1 MKNLNFKNK
10 IFLSIAVIASLI
22 FSTSITYAR
31 TINFSGYDWDV
42 KEGQGGPGPN
52 NWGNTEQD
60 VFVDGESRL
69 HMKVSK
75 HDDDLWYSSEVFLK
89 NSLGYG
95 KYSFDFD
102 SHVDTLDENLI
113 AAPFL
118 YQDDD
123 HEIDIEY
130 SYWSLPG
137 SSNLHYTIQPPPYT
151 EENHYNKNFVLEN
164 GSSSHIID
172 WQPNKISFSTIQNNN
187 ILDSWTYSG
196 EKNFVP
202 GSELVHINFWQNKG
216 LIPANATSSE
226 LIVGNFIFEP
236 YVPPATKATSTPIV
250 NNVIVTTSSVE
261 LFWDPVVD
269 ATTYEV
275 SSTAST
281 TFSTSNSSVIFND
294 LTPNFEYSF
303 QVREF
308 NGTDYSDFS
317 TVVTTSTPA
326 LSVNDEEYNI
336 RVRIVAYDSSV
347 FDQTIKVKKC
357 EKVPNS
363 NVYTIN
369 AWCAIKQAE
378 IDGNLTVGNS
388 WGEYGVFLTNINQ
401 YDGLDGKWWL
411 WFAEGGGL
419 NPGQTSLN
427 EHVLQDG
434 EAILLTYGISPL
446 RTTMKL
452 DGPYLIYST
461 STILAQY
468 FDESIWDWK
477 LATDVIFDVAHF
489 EQLTTIPSPSGELD
503 IYSDSTDTLFISA
516 KKDGFVTSDSIGFE
530 TNLPKTSIN
539 LDVFYTKNLV
549 GSSYAN
555 LDVSACKEN
564 EETQKYTLNAMCA
577 INKTGLTTNWS
588 TWGTDMF
595 LNSIEGY
602 QNNQNEN
609 GVYWNWFVQ
618 KNNEMSYGQTAL
630 NKHILTADEKII
642 LTYDTFPLRIS
653 MDSYTPEIGTTT
665 TITIE
670 EFGFDSLFN
679 SVWKNAS
686 SSSVIINNTFETE
699 TDDGKLSLFIT
710 STDPIY
716 IKASKTNFVT
726 TVLLINPTSTASN
739 TTTQN
744 NNTNN
749 NGTGGSGGSQIHN
762 KIDVNKAVE
771 FLSNNKNSNG
781 SFGSSD
787 LYTDWVAIA
796 LSTQNNDNV
805 AKLKIKEYL
814 LSNPDIVI
822 GLNEVGSLA
831 RRSMALMSLGISPYD
846 GTKTNYIQ
854 KIVDSFGGNQFGD
867 NNLYNDDIFAL
878 LTLLKSGYQTTEPMI
893 IKDIKY
899 ILSKQNPNGSWD
911 GVDLTAAAIQ
921 ALGQAKNV
929 EGVDEALTKSLEY
942 LQTSL
947 NNEGGFG
954 NVESTAWAI
963 QAIDSSTDSASNW
976 LKNNLNPHDYL
987 YKKQSAS
994 GSVTTL
1000 PKEENNLD
1008 SKIWSTAYSIPAGLD
1023 KNWNEIL
1030 TSFSKPLSPAT
1041 TTTTNTEQNTG
1052 GTTNTTTST
1061 ANANIPTST
1070 TPTTASTIQ
1079 NKETAISISTLNSP
1093 VVKENPNP
1101 QIPKNVVTPIIV
1113 RNIKPTT
1120 SSQTIQKLTSGQSP
1134 INKNDVIDSLPL
1146 DTPTKRT
1153 AKKVLAI
1160 SGGSAL
1166 LVAGYLGLRL
1176 LRNVV

>member
-10 IFLSIAVIASLI
+10 I
-22 FSTSITYAR
+22 
-31 TINFSGYDWDV
+31 
-42 KEGQGGPGPN
+42 
-52 NWGNTEQD
+52 
-60 VFVDGESRL
+60 
-69 HMKVSK
+69 
-75 HDDDLWYSSEVFLK
+75 FLK

-281 TFSTSNSSVIFND
+281 TFSTTNSSVIFND
-294 LTPNFEYSF
+294 LTPNSEYSF

-317 TVVTTSTPA
+317 TVVTTSTQA
-326 LSVNDEEYNI
+326 LSINDEEYNI
-336 RVRIVAYDSSV
+336 RVRIEAYDSSV

-489 EQLTTIPSPSGELD
+489 EQLTTKP
-503 IYSDSTDTLFISA
+503 
-516 KKDGFVTSDSIGFE
+516 
-530 TNLPKTSIN
+530 SIN

-549 GSSYAN
+549 GSSYEN

-564 EETQKYTLNAMCA
+564 NETQKYTLNAMCA

-630 NKHILTADEKII
+630 NKHILTA
-642 LTYDTFPLRIS
+642 Y
-653 MDSYTPEIGTTT
+653 
-665 TITIE
+665 
-670 EFGFDSLFN
+670 
-679 SVWKNAS
+679 
-686 SSSVIINNTFETE
+686 
-699 TDDGKLSLFIT
+699 
-710 STDPIY
+710 
-716 IKASKTNFVT
+716 
-726 TVLLINPTSTASN
+726 
-739 TTTQN
+739 
-744 NNTNN
+744 
-749 NGTGGSGGSQIHN
+749 
-762 KIDVNKAVE
+762 
-771 FLSNNKNSNG
+771 
-781 SFGSSD
+781 
-787 LYTDWVAIA
+787 
-796 LSTQNNDNV
+796 
-805 AKLKIKEYL
+805 
-814 LSNPDIVI
+814 
-822 GLNEVGSLA
+822 
-831 RRSMALMSLGISPYD
+831 
-846 GTKTNYIQ
+846 
-854 KIVDSFGGNQFGD
+854 
-867 NNLYNDDIFAL
+867 
-878 LTLLKSGYQTTEPMI
+878 
-893 IKDIKY
+893 
-899 ILSKQNPNGSWD
+899 
-911 GVDLTAAAIQ
+911 
-921 ALGQAKNV
+921 
-929 EGVDEALTKSLEY
+929 
-942 LQTSL
+942 
-947 NNEGGFG
+947 
-954 NVESTAWAI
+954 
-963 QAIDSSTDSASNW
+963 
-976 LKNNLNPHDYL
+976 
-987 YKKQSAS
+987 
-994 GSVTTL
+994 
-1000 PKEENNLD
+1000 
-1008 SKIWSTAYSIPAGLD
+1008 
-1023 KNWNEIL
+1023 
-1030 TSFSKPLSPAT
+1030 
-1041 TTTTNTEQNTG
+1041 
-1052 GTTNTTTST
+1052 
-1061 ANANIPTST
+1061 
-1070 TPTTASTIQ
+1070 
-1079 NKETAISISTLNSP
+1079 
-1093 VVKENPNP
+1093 
-1101 QIPKNVVTPIIV
+1101 
-1113 RNIKPTT
+1113 
-1120 SSQTIQKLTSGQSP
+1120 
-1134 INKNDVIDSLPL
+1134 
-1146 DTPTKRT
+1146 
-1153 AKKVLAI
+1153 
-1160 SGGSAL
+1160 
-1166 LVAGYLGLRL
+1166 
-1176 LRNVV
+1176 

>member
-10 IFLSIAVIASLI
+10 I
-22 FSTSITYAR
+22 
-31 TINFSGYDWDV
+31 
-42 KEGQGGPGPN
+42 
-52 NWGNTEQD
+52 
-60 VFVDGESRL
+60 
-69 HMKVSK
+69 
-75 HDDDLWYSSEVFLK
+75 FLK

-236 YVPPATKATSTPIV
+236 YVPPATK
-250 NNVIVTTSSVE
+250 
-261 LFWDPVVD
+261 
-269 ATTYEV
+269 
-275 SSTAST
+275 
-281 TFSTSNSSVIFND
+281 
-294 LTPNFEYSF
+294 
-303 QVREF
+303 
-308 NGTDYSDFS
+308 
-317 TVVTTSTPA
+317 TTSTPA

-419 NPGQTSLN
+419 NPCQTSLN

-516 KKDGFVTSDSIGFE
+516 KKDGFVTSDSNGFE
-530 TNLPKTSIN
+530 ANLPKTSID

-549 GSSYAN
+549 GSSYEK

-564 EETQKYTLNAMCA
+564 NETQKYTLNAMCA

-670 EFGFDSLFN
+670 EFGFDSSFN

-699 TDDGKLSLFIT
+699 TDGGKLSLFIT
-710 STDPIY
+710 STDTIY

-749 NGTGGSGGSQIHN
+749 NGTGGSGGSQNHN

-771 FLSNNKNSNG
+771 F
-781 SFGSSD
+781 
-787 LYTDWVAIA
+787 
-796 LSTQNNDNV
+796 
-805 AKLKIKEYL
+805 
-814 LSNPDIVI
+814 
-822 GLNEVGSLA
+822 
-831 RRSMALMSLGISPYD
+831 
-846 GTKTNYIQ
+846 
-854 KIVDSFGGNQFGD
+854 
-867 NNLYNDDIFAL
+867 
-878 LTLLKSGYQTTEPMI
+878 YQTTKILMDHLEVVIYIRIGSPLLSLLKTMI
-893 IKDIKY
+893 M
-899 ILSKQNPNGSWD
+899 LQN
-911 GVDLTAAAIQ
+911 
-921 ALGQAKNV
+921 
-929 EGVDEALTKSLEY
+929 
-942 LQTSL
+942 
-947 NNEGGFG
+947 
-954 NVESTAWAI
+954 
-963 QAIDSSTDSASNW
+963 
-976 LKNNLNPHDYL
+976 
-987 YKKQSAS
+987 
-994 GSVTTL
+994 
-1000 PKEENNLD
+1000 
-1008 SKIWSTAYSIPAGLD
+1008 
-1023 KNWNEIL
+1023 
-1030 TSFSKPLSPAT
+1030 
-1041 TTTTNTEQNTG
+1041 
-1052 GTTNTTTST
+1052 
-1061 ANANIPTST
+1061 
-1070 TPTTASTIQ
+1070 
-1079 NKETAISISTLNSP
+1079 
-1093 VVKENPNP
+1093 
-1101 QIPKNVVTPIIV
+1101 
-1113 RNIKPTT
+1113 
-1120 SSQTIQKLTSGQSP
+1120 
-1134 INKNDVIDSLPL
+1134 
-1146 DTPTKRT
+1146 
-1153 AKKVLAI
+1153 
-1160 SGGSAL
+1160 
-1166 LVAGYLGLRL
+1166 
-1176 LRNVV
+1176 